1 MERRNRKEKKN
12 KNKEERLIMKKNLKQ
27 LGLYSAVVSL
37 LTFSLGFTV
46 VKSSPEKKA
55 VVQNT
60 EVITPVS
67 KMVFKP
73 LIVPAV
79 PVGNIADVLVA
90 QSKQKEEVKPIEPK
104 EVVEPKIGDSL
115 PYYQVTTEFLN
126 VRSQPSAKAKIAD
139 VLVKGWVVQVDNIT
153 DNGWYLLND
162 GGYVNGKFVDLI
174 GDPEKVMKLLD
185 EQKKKKKPE
194 PKFVEPVPVTPKAV
208 ETSTRSNTNTNKNEI
223 RTSSRFSS
231 TELELL
237 ARLVKAEAGAEPY
250 RGKVAVA
257 IVVLN
262 RIDSEEFP
270 DTIHDVI
277 YQRGQF
283 SPVSNGM
290 INRPTNDECRRAV
303 AEAISSGDTLGGALF
318 FYDPAHATSHWLDS
332 MPTVTSIG
340 GHVFKK

>member
-1 MERRNRKEKKN
+1 MGKREN

-46 VKSSPEKKA
+46 VKPSPEKKA

-60 EVITPVS
+60 EIVTPVS
-67 KMVFKP
+67 QLVFKSSS
-73 LIVPAV
+73 V
-79 PVGNIADVLVA
+79 PVIPTGDLSKVLLA
-90 QSKQKEEVKPIEPK
+90 QSKTKQKEEVKPAEIVKPEM
-104 EVVEPKIGDSL
+104 GDSM
-115 PYYQVTTEFLN
+115 PYYQVTSEFLN

-139 VLVKGWVVQVDNIT
+139 VLVKGWVVQVDDIT
-153 DNGWYLLND
+153 DNGWYLLNT
-162 GGYVNGKFVDLI
+162 GGYVNNKFAELI

-194 PKFVEPVPVTPKAV
+194 PKFVEPVPVAPKAV
-208 ETSTRSNTNTNKNEI
+208 ETSTRSNTNTNKNEHHA
-223 RTSSRFSS
+223 SSRFSAS
-231 TELELL
+231 ELDLL

-262 RIDSEEFP
+262 RIASEEFP
-270 DTIHDVI
+270 NTIHDVI